1 MALLFGE
8 KTVVLQTGINWEAF
22 VESVAANGDINWPDT
37 IETVADSSIVVVTT
51 SEEIKEEVKVA
62 EEVTTQTTSVP
73 EDSKRS
79 LVQPLLEEIKAEV
92 IEGLELS
99 AKEEQLKRAQM
110 MKQLRSLQKIFKK

>member
-1 MALLFGE
+1 M
-8 KTVVLQTGINWEAF
+8 
-22 VESVAANGDINWPDT
+22 
-37 IETVADSSIVVVTT
+37 ADSSIVVVTT